1 MAMRSQSMTYPRYTS
16 FPRNHKLTDLPENR
30 NSSGRQFNTSRAN
43 KAVNDSSTVDF
54 VYLPSMEELHSTAPA
69 PGPRIPILPD
79 LYDHPQPTLTT
90 PTAATGSHPPM
101 KPQVH
106 TVAGATND
114 VAASPMSEVVD
125 NESVDIDP
133 FSLTET
139 VGRSRLGEM
148 LQRNNGSA
156 SGEKGVVR
164 ELWGSMLDDLL
175 GPKQLRK

>member
-1 MAMRSQSMTYPRYTS
+1 M
-16 FPRNHKLTDLPENR
+16 
-30 NSSGRQFNTSRAN
+30 
-43 KAVNDSSTVDF
+43 
-54 VYLPSMEELHSTAPA
+54 PSMEELHSAAPA

-79 LYDHPQPTLTT
+79 LYDHAQPTLTT

-106 TVAGATND
+106 TVAGATGD

-133 FSLTET
+133 FSPTET
-139 VGRSRLGEM
+139 VGRSRFGEM
-148 LQRNNGSA
+148 LQRHSGSA
-156 SGEKGVVR
+156 SGEKGVIR

-175 GPKQLRK
+175 GPKQQLRK

>member
-1 MAMRSQSMTYPRYTS
+1 M
-16 FPRNHKLTDLPENR
+16 
-30 NSSGRQFNTSRAN
+30 
-43 KAVNDSSTVDF
+43 
-54 VYLPSMEELHSTAPA
+54 PSMEELHSTVPA